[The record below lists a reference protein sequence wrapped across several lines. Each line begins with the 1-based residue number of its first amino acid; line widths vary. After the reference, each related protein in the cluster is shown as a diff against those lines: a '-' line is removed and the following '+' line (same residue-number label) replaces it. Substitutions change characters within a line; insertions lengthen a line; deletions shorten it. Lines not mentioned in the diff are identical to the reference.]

1 MASQSANTQNKGP
14 TSQQHRSS
22 QEIVII
28 GAGLAGLFTAL
39 CLAPLPTIVI
49 AAKALGG
56 GASSLWAQ
64 GGIAAAIGEGDTP
77 KAHAVDTINA
87 GAGLVNPD
95 IANIVAQDALG
106 RITDLLQYGVP
117 FDKNIQGKLD
127 LAHEAAHSTRR
138 ILHVEGDKAGAAI
151 MAAIIDKVKQT
162 PSIHVLEQVEVHK
175 LEAKDNQITAVYL
188 WPSKSKGFGQGHRL
202 EASTIV
208 LATGGV
214 GHLYSKTT
222 NPEMARGEGIA
233 MAARCGAVIKD
244 PEFVQ
249 FHPTAMDVGLDPA
262 PLATEALRGDGAT
275 LINNNNERF
284 MIPIHKDAELAPRDI
299 VARAVYN
306 QIKAGKGAF
315 LDCTQSPNLIDH
327 FPTVQENCQKAGINP
342 KTQPIPIA
350 PAAHFH
356 MGGILTDENGASSI
370 EGLWACGEVASTG
383 LHGANRLASNSLL
396 EAIVFGKR
404 IAQTIQ
410 QQTNH
415 KPSTQEFE
423 LNADI
428 EEMQQNHKY
437 KLIDFKP
444 EIETL
449 RHLMFTHVGV
459 ERNAKGLTQAL
470 SKIQKLETVLNQ
482 SERTKNMILTA
493 KLITQAALDRQESR
507 GSHHRTDFPQTSPKA
522 EHTLL
527 DTQDLKA

>member
-1 MASQSANTQNKGP
+1 MASPSANSHTKRP
-14 TSQQHRSS
+14 SSPPHRSS
-22 QEIVII
+22 QEIVIV

-77 KAHAVDTINA
+77 QAHALDTINA

-95 IANIVAQDALG
+95 IANSVAQDALA

-117 FDKNIQGKLD
+117 FDKNLQGKLD

-138 ILHVEGDKAGAAI
+138 ILHVEGDRAGAAI
-151 MAAIIDKVKQT
+151 MAAMIDKVRQT
-162 PSIHVLEQVEVHK
+162 PSIRVLEQVEVHK
-175 LEAKDNQITAVYL
+175 LVQKDNQITAAYL
-188 WPSKSKGFGQGHRL
+188 WPSKSKGFGQGHPL
-202 EASTIV
+202 QASTIV

-233 MAARCGAVIKD
+233 MAARCGAIIKD

-262 PLATEALRGDGAT
+262 PLATEALRGEGAT
-275 LINNNNERF
+275 LINSNNERF
-284 MIPIHKDAELAPRDI
+284 MVPIHKDAELAPRDI
-299 VARAVYN
+299 VARAVYK

-315 LDCTQSPNLIDH
+315 LDCTQSPDLIDH
-327 FPTVQENCQKAGINP
+327 FPTVQENCRKAGIDP

-356 MGGILTDENGASSI
+356 MGGVLTDENGASSI
-370 EGLWACGEVASTG
+370 KGLWACGEVASTG

-404 IAQTIQ
+404 IARTIK
-410 QQTNH
+410 QQTLHQNH
-415 KPSTQEFE
+415 TQEFPAN
-423 LNADI
+423 LDI
-428 EEMQQNHKY
+428 LEIQQNHKY
-437 KLIDFKP
+437 KLIELKP
-444 EIETL
+444 EIANL
-449 RHLMFTHVGV
+449 RQLMFTYVGV
-459 ERNAKGLTQAL
+459 EKNANGLRHAM
-470 SKIQKLETVLNQ
+470 SEIKKLEPVLNQ

-493 KLITQAALDRQESR
+493 KLITQAALNRQESR
-507 GSHHRTDFPQTSPKA
+507 GSHYRSDFPKTTTTA
-522 EHTLL
+522 EHTLMNL
-527 DTQDLKA
+527 HELNS